1 MDFIGLLVKQN
12 NDSYF
17 QHTQLMLHGFRR
29 DECNLNNWIRPNGL
43 GPNGLPLTN
52 AATLLM
58 ENITFTPGTCG
69 YLCPTSLNKM
79 NDNTGRKWTP
89 KFAEYKVIIQM
100 NQSLQESSSLHN
112 FYAF

>member
-1 MDFIGLLVKQN
+1 
-12 NDSYF
+12 
-17 QHTQLMLHGFRR
+17 MLHGFRR

-100 NQSLQESSSLHN
+100 CITKSNQSYRSMHFELRSR
-112 FYAF
+112 Y

>member
-1 MDFIGLLVKQN
+1 
-12 NDSYF
+12 
-17 QHTQLMLHGFRR
+17 MLHGFRR
-29 DECNLNNWIRPNGL
+29 DECSLNNWIRPNGL

-89 KFAEYKVIIQM
+89 KFAEYKVIIPDDPI
-100 NQSLQESSSLHN
+100 SSRI
-112 FYAF
+112 FKFIAFQISN

>member
-1 MDFIGLLVKQN
+1 MLH
-12 NDSYF
+12 SYQMLNLCF
-17 QHTQLMLHGFRR
+17 YLQHQLMLHGFRR

-79 NDNTGRKWTP
+79 NDDTGRKWTP
-89 KFAEYKVIIQM
+89 KFAEYKV
-100 NQSLQESSSLHN
+100 STK
-112 FYAF
+112 

>member
-1 MDFIGLLVKQN
+1 
-12 NDSYF
+12 
-17 QHTQLMLHGFRR
+17 MLHGFRR

-100 NQSLQESSSLHN
+100 NQSLQESSSLHK
-112 FYAF
+112 FHFELRSRY

>member
-1 MDFIGLLVKQN
+1 
-12 NDSYF
+12 
-17 QHTQLMLHGFRR
+17 MLHGFRR

-79 NDNTGRKWTP
+79 SDNTGRKWTP
-89 KFAEYKVIIQM
+89 KFAEYKVIIQII
-100 NQSLQESSSLHN
+100 QSPQESSSLHSFICILN
-112 FYAF
+112 